1 MGTGI
6 HTNTNTNTGT
16 GTGTRTATRTTPP
29 TAMRTRTG
37 MITPTVRPPTGI
49 RMRDATRSLLPLLRL
64 ASPALPIGGF
74 SYSEGLEAAVAHG
87 WVHDAQS
94 AAAWLGDQLRLN
106 QARGDLSA
114 VAQLIA
120 AWRAHDE
127 ARITTLAQ
135 WIHETRE
142 STELRLQTE
151 QMGRSLLIWLKQ
163 SQWATPEQIAWC
175 ERLRPSHPLV
185 MALAL
190 SCTTASLQEA
200 LETYAF
206 SWAENLVQAALKS
219 IPLGQS
225 AGQQVLQTLCAQIP
239 QAVADALAREDDE
252 RLVFAPMLAILSSRH
267 ESQYSRLF
275 RS

>member
-1 MGTGI
+1 
-6 HTNTNTNTGT
+6 
-16 GTGTRTATRTTPP
+16 
-29 TAMRTRTG
+29 
-37 MITPTVRPPTGI
+37 
-49 RMRDATRSLLPLLRL
+49 
-64 ASPALPIGGF
+64 
-74 SYSEGLEAAVAHG
+74 
-87 WVHDAQS
+87 
-94 AAAWLGDQLRLN
+94 
-106 QARGDLSA
+106 
-114 VAQLIA
+114 
-120 AWRAHDE
+120 
-127 ARITTLAQ
+127 
-135 WIHETRE
+135 
-142 STELRLQTE
+142 
-151 QMGRSLLIWLKQ
+151 
-163 SQWATPEQIAWC
+163 
-175 ERLRPSHPLV
+175 LRPSHPLV